1 MCSLSFDKQPG
12 LLKAC
17 DMVCPE
23 DVPCAPE
30 KTYLES
36 SHLKSVLQ
44 SPGAQLV
51 YRGSGFLLW
60 SVLSTLRTGY

>member
-12 LLKAC
+12 LLKA
-17 DMVCPE
+17 CPE